1 MSVEEKR
8 IFRDIS
14 YAIGDGKPHS
24 LEDIKGAGIRKED
37 KEKYMSLFVEM
48 GYYILEGDKYT
59 IIQTGKDKF
68 KKIKDPSERVAE
80 GRLVYWK

>member
-1 MSVEEKR
+1 
-8 IFRDIS
+8 
-14 YAIGDGKPHS
+14 
-24 LEDIKGAGIRKED
+24 
-37 KEKYMSLFVEM
+37 MSLFVEM

-80 GRLVYWK
+80 GRLVY